1 MRKLVF
7 LCLLFIICCGEIT
20 AQVENALTPFS
31 NSTYIP
37 AAETY
42 TTSAIANFV
51 NKNCK
56 SDKEKLQVI
65 YHWVTTNI
73 RYDKDSMYHINWSME
88 QADKIAATLRR
99 KKGVCENYAALFTD
113 IVLKT
118 GIQSF
123 VINGYTKQGGIINW
137 QGHSWC
143 AVKLADDWWLCDP
156 TWDEGKRANAAY
168 FLIHPTQFI
177 ETHIPFDPLWQLL
190 EHPVNINSHEKNG
203 VNFKEAINDFL
214 LMDSLQQLQAAA
226 KRIHM
231 AGIKNERQKN
241 WAAFNQ
247 MKIAI
252 IYADQDMKLYN
263 AAVDDLNKAT
273 VIFNK
278 FVSYRN
284 AAFVQLKS
292 DAEINSLLKAI
303 PLIILTAN
311 EKLNKIGKSTANS
324 QYDTGLI
331 EQKLSNLSDKVIAQ
345 QIFLNRYLVTNI
357 EERNKLF
364 YK

>member
-1 MRKLVF
+1 MRQLVF
-7 LCLLFIICCGEIT
+7 SCVLFIICCIKVT
-20 AQVENALTPFS
+20 AQVDNALTPYS
-31 NSTYIP
+31 NVAYIP

-42 TTSAIANFV
+42 SSSAIANFV
-51 NKNCK
+51 NKNFK
-56 SDKEKLQVI
+56 SDRDKLQVI
-65 YHWVTTNI
+65 YNWVTTNI

-88 QADKIAATLRR
+88 PQDKIAATLRR

-137 QGHSWC
+137 QGHSWS
-143 AVKLADDWWLCDP
+143 AVKLANDWWLCDP

-177 ETHIPFDPLWQLL
+177 ETHMPFDPLWQLL
-190 EHPVNINSHEKNG
+190 EHPQNLNDHDKNVVNYN
-203 VNFKEAINDFL
+203 EAVNDFL
-214 LMDSLQQLQAAA
+214 MLDSLQQLQAAA

-273 VIFNK
+273 AIFNK

-311 EKLNKIGKSTANS
+311 EKLNKIGKVTANY

-331 EQKLSNLSDKVIAQ
+331 KQQLSKLSDKVITQ